1 MTVNLNRWRLSGPV
15 TLDKAVAAFR
25 EAGPAWEAARVLLYT
40 PETCVFDWLDDVRPL
55 PANTFEARIF
65 CRNAELRWLRDPLGD
80 GEGDAVLLTDSVL
93 PDRSGLE
100 AIKLEAI
107 DTPPIIAAFD
117 RRYVLWGRGT
127 GGGDDRHSDDRHST
141 LGTARI
147 GTRCAPIGGVGKDQ
161 YAALTAVEYAAAEAT
176 HGNAY
181 IVEERLTGLIMA
193 SPEFPPEAP
202 SDD

>member
-1 MTVNLNRWRLSGPV
+1 MNLNRWRLPGPV
-15 TLDKAVAAFR
+15 TLDEAVAAFR
-25 EAGPAWEAARVLLYT
+25 KAGPAWETARALLYT
-40 PETCVFDWLDDVRPL
+40 PEDCVFDWLDDLGTL

-80 GEGDAVLLTDSVL
+80 GEGDAVLLTDSAL

-100 AIKLEAI
+100 AIG
-107 DTPPIIAAFD
+107 TPPIIAAFD

-127 GGGDDRHSDDRHST
+127 GGCDDRRST

-147 GTRCAPIGGVGKDQ
+147 GTRHVPIGGIGADGL
-161 YAALTAVEYAAAEAT
+161 AALTAVEYAAAEAT